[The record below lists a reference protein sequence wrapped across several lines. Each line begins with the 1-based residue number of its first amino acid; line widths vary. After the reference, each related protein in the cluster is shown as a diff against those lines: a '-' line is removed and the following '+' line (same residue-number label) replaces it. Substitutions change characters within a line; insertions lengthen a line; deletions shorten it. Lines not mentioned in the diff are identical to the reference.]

1 MIAFQEMIGHAGRK
15 LTALIAEGRPLEPE
29 HAIYLVVATCQ
40 AAARDDYR
48 SRLLPGQALLP
59 GRVLISERGDVTIG
73 PIDIE
78 DVDLGYLPPELA
90 PPAGGRPPEQRT
102 EQVIHKPNGD
112 VLVRSGFRVEPRE
125 LSEEVARRAD
135 VFVLGCVLW
144 ELLTGRR
151 LFKGR
156 MQHESLALIR
166 EAQVPDVTNAPPEL
180 DAIVRKALAKD
191 VADRYQSLAELG
203 AVLAEYLVGR
213 ARS

>member
-1 MIAFQEMIGHAGRK
+1 MIGHAGRK
-15 LTALIAEGRPLEPE
+15 LTTLIVDGRPLEPE
-29 HAIYLVVATCQ
+29 HAIYLVVAACQ

-48 SRLLPGQALLP
+48 SRLLPGQVLLP
-59 GRVLISERGDVTIG
+59 GRVLIFDRGDITIG

-78 DVDLGYLPPELA
+78 DIDLGYLPPELA
-90 PPAGGRPPEQRT
+90 PPPGARSPGQRT

-112 VLVRSGFRVEPRE
+112 VVMRSGFRVEPRE

-144 ELLTGRR
+144 ELLAGRR

-156 MQHESLALIR
+156 MPHESLALVC
-166 EAQVPDVTNAPPEL
+166 EAQVPDVPDAPPEL

-191 VADRYQSLAELG
+191 VADRYQSLGELA

-213 ARS
+213 ARN